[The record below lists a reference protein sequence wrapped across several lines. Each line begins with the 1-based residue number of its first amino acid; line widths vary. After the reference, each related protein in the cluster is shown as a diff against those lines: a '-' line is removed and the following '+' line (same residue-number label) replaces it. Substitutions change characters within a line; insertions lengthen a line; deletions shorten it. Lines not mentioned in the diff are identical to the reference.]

1 MKALLKLRTQME
13 IDFLKT
19 KTYEEIND
27 MFNQLKNKLDIAE
40 TELKKLRVGDVIGQ
54 SEQLVCDHQWIH
66 NTHSNTKYCSK
77 GCDGFEIHE
86 AN

>member
-27 MFNQLKNKLDIAE
+27 MFNQLKDKLDIAE
-40 TELKKLRVGDVIGQ
+40 SELKKLRVTDV
-54 SEQLVCDHQWIH
+54 SVSVCDCGNYSVEAYAPCCSLSCWHE
-66 NTHSNTKYCSK
+66 KY
-77 GCDGFEIHE
+77 E
-86 AN
+86 